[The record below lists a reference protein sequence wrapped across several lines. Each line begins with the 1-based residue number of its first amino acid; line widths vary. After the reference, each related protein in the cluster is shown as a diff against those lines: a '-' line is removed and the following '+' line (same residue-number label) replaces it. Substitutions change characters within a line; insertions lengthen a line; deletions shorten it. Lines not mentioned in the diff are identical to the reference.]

1 MKALAFAII
10 AYVSASAVACRQP
23 TFREQHFER
32 ARQRLLARMEQDR
45 VTRARFEKL
54 GPGTP
59 AVKIVKELGK
69 PNTRTPCN
77 NAHECWFYDISGPT
91 YFVCFDA
98 HATVTCEGT
107 ASVFRPSP
115 AQTTPAN

>member
-1 MKALAFAII
+1 MI
-10 AYVSASAVACRQP
+10 
-23 TFREQHFER
+23 ER
-32 ARQRLLARMEQDR
+32 SRQRLLARMEQDR

-59 AVKIVKELGK
+59 SVKIVKEFGK

-77 NAHECWFYDISGPT
+77 NARECWFYDISEQT

-98 HATVTCEGT
+98 RATVTCEGT
-107 ASVFRPSP
+107 VSVFRPSP
-115 AQTTPAN
+115 SQPTPAN

>member
-1 MKALAFAII
+1 
-10 AYVSASAVACRQP
+10 
-23 TFREQHFER
+23 
-32 ARQRLLARMEQDR
+32 MEQDR

-59 AVKIVKELGK
+59 AAEFVKEFGK
-69 PNTRTPCN
+69 PSVKTPCN
-77 NAHECWFYDISGPT
+77 NAHECWFYDISEQT

-107 ASVFRPSP
+107 VSVFRPSAP
-115 AQTTPAN
+115 QTTPFN